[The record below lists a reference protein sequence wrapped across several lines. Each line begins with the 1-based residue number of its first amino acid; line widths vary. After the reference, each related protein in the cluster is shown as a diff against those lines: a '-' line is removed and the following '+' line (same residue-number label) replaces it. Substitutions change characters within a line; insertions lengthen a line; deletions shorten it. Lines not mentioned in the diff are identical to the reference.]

1 MEHSRENVTCFYKCF
16 MPDLHAQTINI
27 YVNDSKFE
35 RNARLCICASRSQ
48 IYRSVDVFFLRF
60 SASLDALSRLIPGEH
75 TTAMLSKPP
84 LHTLRQRNGFEFDWK
99 NKRDGSCTLATS
111 FSNSLDFQPTITCW
125 KMWMFLT
132 SFALSFFLHY
142 VVLNCCTGQQ

>member
-1 MEHSRENVTCFYKCF
+1 

-35 RNARLCICASRSQ
+35 RNARQ
-48 IYRSVDVFFLRF
+48 IYGSVDVFFLRF

-84 LHTLRQRNGFEFDWK
+84 LHTLRQRNGFEFD
-99 NKRDGSCTLATS
+99 
-111 FSNSLDFQPTITCW
+111 
-125 KMWMFLT
+125 
-132 SFALSFFLHY
+132 
-142 VVLNCCTGQQ
+142 